1 MENDKQQNQ
10 PTERSSDRQ
19 KKSGRIKML
28 LILAV
33 CIAPVV
39 ASYFTYYVIKPS
51 ARTNY
56 GELIDPAQHPMPQLG
71 ATTLDGKAMG
81 LDAYKG
87 KWILLEAAG
96 GKCDDACRDKLLVM
110 RQERLMQGK
119 EMDRIERVWLI
130 TDDEPLDTMLMREYD
145 DTRML
150 RVKPE
155 VLEKW
160 LPVAQGGAISD
171 GIYVIDPLGN
181 LMMRFPKSAEPPK
194 AGADEKEMKAY
205 RDEIN
210 KEHAKIKKDI
220 TKLLTAS
227 SIG

>member
-10 PTERSSDRQ
+10 QTEQQ
-19 KKSGRIKML
+19 KKNGRIKML

-33 CIAPVV
+33 CIAPIV
-39 ASYFTYYVIKPS
+39 ASYFTYYVIKPT

-71 ATTLDGKAMG
+71 AATLDGKPIA
-81 LDAYKG
+81 LDACKG
-87 KWILLEAAG
+87 KWILLQAGG
-96 GKCDDACRDKLLVM
+96 GKCDDACRSKLLVM

-130 TDDEPLDTMLMREYD
+130 TDDEPLDTVLMREYD

-150 RVKPE
+150 RVKRE
-155 VLEKW
+155 ALEKW

-171 GIYVIDPLGN
+171 GIYVVDPIGN
-181 LMMRFPKSAEPPK
+181 LMMRFPKSAEAPK
-194 AGADEKEMKAY
+194 AGADDKEMKAY